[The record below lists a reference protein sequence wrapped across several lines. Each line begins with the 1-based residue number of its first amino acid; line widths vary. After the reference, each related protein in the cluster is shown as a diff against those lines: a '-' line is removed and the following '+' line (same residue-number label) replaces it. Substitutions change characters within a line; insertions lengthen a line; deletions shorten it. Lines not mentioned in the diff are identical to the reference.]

1 MKPYEYVKPT
11 TWSTAIT
18 EQGGTI
24 QFNTETTIKG
34 GAGTDAAAYV
44 KALTDGL
51 DEYFNGGDWEE
62 GAEEAIP
69 CEFRP
74 KGTEPTT
81 QQIVLMQDRSV
92 EFDPRKS
99 IYDDSTFTKGEAVAG
114 DFLFCEAT
122 PQAALFSFRQ
132 TFLDHHIMSG
142 FTLNGLTQTAEK
154 LLKDF
159 EMSCGATIAKIL
171 TTSSST
177 EVKALTGLSKNPRE
191 RAEDIID
198 GLTMNINQAVGASL
212 SDFVLLIPAKE
223 VAGLERAAQRAGLSD
238 VEDLLGCGSQFYSGE
253 DLGIF
258 MLPKGMA
265 SLSFRK
271 DSNGAVWQIHATRNP
286 NAMAWDVEVIGVADV
301 VTQAKVQLKLAKP
314 ADPKEKLQVELVD
327 FPMVTRVTLAD

>member
-11 TWSTAIT
+11 AWSTAIT

-34 GAGTDAAAYV
+34 GAGNDAAAYV

-177 EVKALTGLSKNPRE
+177 EVKALTPVGPQ
-191 RAEDIID
+191 AHT
-198 GLTMNINQAVGASL
+198 GAVG
-212 SDFVLLIPAKE
+212 
-223 VAGLERAAQRAGLSD
+223 
-238 VEDLLGCGSQFYSGE
+238 
-253 DLGIF
+253 
-258 MLPKGMA
+258 
-265 SLSFRK
+265 
-271 DSNGAVWQIHATRNP
+271 
-286 NAMAWDVEVIGVADV
+286 
-301 VTQAKVQLKLAKP
+301 
-314 ADPKEKLQVELVD
+314 
-327 FPMVTRVTLAD
+327 TLASARKGSGTGAR